1 MSPPREGP
9 HGQVGDNIT
18 YMVVVPHEHIDM
30 SELDITKY
38 QHAEIEIEQVI

>member
-1 MSPPREGP
+1 MDPAREGL

-30 SELDITKY
+30 SE
-38 QHAEIEIEQVI
+38 